1 MKMATNK
8 ETETGAARESAIE
21 EARSKRDIQVAYDG
35 DSIPARLFSYYRNQG
50 LSYSEANIACARDIK
65 AHKMSTKTQEQI
77 EIRTCITCG
86 DEFANRNTGMADHS
100 QCYDCEADSDYDCA
114 QSEGE

>member
-77 EIRTCITCG
+77 EIRTCT
-86 DEFANRNTGMADHS
+86 
-100 QCYDCEADSDYDCA
+100 
-114 QSEGE
+114 